1 MDVLFATENPAKV
14 KTYLEPLKKNGI
26 NLITI
31 NDLDFKLEINEN
43 GKTAIENARIKAKT
57 YYDKLKIPTIG
68 MDNNLFFPDLPEDKQ
83 PGTHVRRV
91 NGKRLSDEEMIEY
104 YIDLVK
110 KYGNPNL
117 NSCWKY
123 GMVIYNNNKE
133 KDYSW
138 SKFNFILI
146 DKPSIKRNPGYPLD
160 SITIVPKYNKYL
172 VELTKQEKEELNHET
187 GTDKVVEF
195 MLKALKN
202 Y

>member
-14 KTYLEPLKKNGI
+14 KKYLEPLKKNGI

-31 NDLDFKLEINEN
+31 NDLDFKLEIDES

-68 MDNNLFFPDLPEDKQ
+68 MDNNLFFLDLPEDKQ

-91 NGKRLSDEEMIEY
+91 NGKRLSDEEMIDY

-117 NSCWKY
+117 SACWKY
-123 GMVIYNNNKE
+123 GMVIYNNGEE

-138 SKFNFILI
+138 SKFNFNLV
-146 DKPSIKRNPGYPLD
+146 DKPSSNRNPGYPLD